1 MAGPPLKY
9 QRLDAW
15 GRGQAVAL
23 AEEGYSSHEIA
34 QRVRKPPTGRRLGSH
49 PDPRSVRHLVLKA
62 REDPKYRG
70 QNPPGLGRKPRLTDR
85 QQSKLVELVFKH
97 RGGSVVTSTFCQKQL
112 SFLRKVSRWTVTR
125 ALHQAG
131 LAWLRRRQKKWVPP
145 LARAGRIAYA
155 RWLLRQ
161 DQATLA
167 KQAPVYNKL

>member
-23 AEEGYSSHEIA
+23 AEEGDSSHEIA

-70 QNPPGLGRKPRLTDR
+70 QSPPGPGRRPRLTDR
-85 QQSKLVELVFKH
+85 QQPKLVELVFKH
-97 RGGSVVTSTFCQKQL
+97 RGGSVVTSTFCQNQL
-112 SFLRKVSRWTVTR
+112 LSATQSNSIVGKCCYLWYTGVIAQQNQGRKESRTDNE
-125 ALHQAG
+125 H
-131 LAWLRRRQKKWVPP
+131 
-145 LARAGRIAYA
+145 YMFF
-155 RWLLRQ
+155 
-161 DQATLA
+161 
-167 KQAPVYNKL
+167 